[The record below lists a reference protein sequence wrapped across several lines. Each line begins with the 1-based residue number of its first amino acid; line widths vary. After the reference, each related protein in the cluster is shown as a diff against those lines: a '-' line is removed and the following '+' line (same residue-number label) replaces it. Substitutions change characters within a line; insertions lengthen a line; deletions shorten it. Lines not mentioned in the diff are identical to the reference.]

1 MASSNPFFVDR
12 VDQPGG
18 PVLLRVRG
26 ELDVYGAPL
35 LRSKLL
41 DLLPERPPL
50 VVDLQALDF
59 MDSSGLAVLLELR
72 SRARQNGWT
81 VSVRGSVYA
90 ALREPVH
97 TRTGRAESVVL
108 CTISAIVPSRL
119 RNAAPSLLAIRTAP
133 GLTKRAAWPSV
144 KYSAL

>member
-1 MASSNPFFVDR
+1 M
-12 VDQPGG
+12 
-18 PVLLRVRG
+18 LLRVRG

-72 SRARQNGWT
+72 SRARQSGWH
-81 VSVRGSVYA
+81 VSVRGARGRV
-90 ALREPVH
+90 RELLE
-97 TRTGRAESVVL
+97 RTGTLTLVEAE
-108 CTISAIVPSRL
+108 PDDQ
-119 RNAAPSLLAIRTAP
+119 RTAP
-133 GLTKRAAWPSV
+133 A
-144 KYSAL
+144 

>member
-12 VDQPGG
+12 VDQAGG

-50 VVDLQALDF
+50 VVDLQALEF

-81 VSVRGSVYA
+81 VSVRGARGRV
-90 ALREPVH
+90 RELVD
-97 TRTGRAESVVL
+97 RTGPLTLVEAEPDQPA
-108 CTISAIVPSRL
+108 TPA
-119 RNAAPSLLAIRTAP
+119 
-133 GLTKRAAWPSV
+133 
-144 KYSAL
+144 